1 MTSKGTVNLVNSED
15 ERELFLW
22 RWKDVTRDDISKK
35 LCGLLDALVILTS
48 LHRCSSEGIQA
59 L

>member
-1 MTSKGTVNLVNSED
+1 VNLVNSED